1 MTKQGGTPAP
11 VYLANA
17 NLPAVAGGATEAK
30 QDSQAVLLT
39 TIAAR
44 LAGAPNVA
52 TGNVTA
58 GAAATLVAVRP
69 TRRTVTIVNNDAL
82 LSVYIGPPTV
92 SAANGLLI
100 RAAAPPITLATT
112 ALIQVIA
119 ASGSPIVSFCEVYD

>member
-1 MTKQGGTPAP
+1 MTQQGGTPIP
-11 VYLANA
+11 VHLANA
-17 NLPAVAGGATEAK
+17 SLPGIAGGATEAK
-30 QDSQAVLLT
+30 QDSQATLLT

-44 LAGAPNVA
+44 LTGAPNVA

-58 GAAATLVAVRP
+58 GAAATLVAARA

-112 ALIQVIA
+112 ALIQVFA
-119 ASGSPIVSFCEVYD
+119 PSGSPVVSFCEVYD